1 VTSPLSTKAQDFNW
15 LLANFV
21 KDTDGV
27 TDAVAVSSDG
37 LLMAMSDGLGRDD
50 ADQLAAIVAGIVSL
64 AHGVSGRFG
73 FDSLR
78 LIMIE
83 MRRGLLLVSA
93 VSDGSCVGV
102 LAAETCEVGLVGY
115 EIAVLAERAGR
126 LLTPALVAEL
136 KSGVSR

>member
-64 AHGVSGRFG
+64 ANGVSGRFG

-102 LAAETCEVGLVGY
+102 LAAETCDVGLVGY
-115 EIAVLAERAGR
+115 EIAILAERAGR
-126 LLTPALVAEL
+126 LLTPALVTEL
-136 KSGVSR
+136 KKGVSR